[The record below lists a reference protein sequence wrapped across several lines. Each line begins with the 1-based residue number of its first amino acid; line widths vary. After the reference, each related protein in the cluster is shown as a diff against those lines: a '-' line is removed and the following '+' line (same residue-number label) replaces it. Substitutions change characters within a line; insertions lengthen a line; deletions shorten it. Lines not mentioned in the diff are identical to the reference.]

1 MARKTMQRQI
11 DQFDLWTSLCSVK
24 ATDCPY
30 ILNGH
35 LTFVETAHQF
45 SGFGQLSKKEDEW

>member
-1 MARKTMQRQI
+1 MARKTMQRHI
-11 DQFDLWTSLCSVK
+11 DQLDLWTSLCSVK
-24 ATDCPY
+24 ATAQYY
-30 ILNGH
+30 ILIEH